1 MCTVCVWAK
10 KGQPV
15 FSARNMDWAMDMDT
29 DLWVIPAGR
38 HHRAGPESEANVLE
52 WTSKYGSVV
61 ASAYGIGTA
70 DGLNE
75 AGLAAS
81 ALWLSES
88 TYGPRDESLPLM
100 VISFWCQYYLDNF
113 ATVAQAV
120 ADFETSPYQLQTAE
134 ITPGRSTTIHLQISD
149 ATGDVAVLEVI
160 DGAFTIHHGPE
171 FTVLTNSPTY
181 DQQLANLKKYK
192 GFGGELPLPGTTAP
206 VDRFVRASYYV
217 GALPTTESADKAAAE
232 ILSVVRNAAQPY
244 GTVDPERPN
253 VAPTIWTT
261 IRDHTDLRYYFQAS
275 TSPYPVWLDFSKM
288 DVSVGAPVKC
298 LKLDGSEEQL
308 GNQSDALVDTD
319 LFDFSVG

>member
-1 MCTVCVWAK
+1 M
-10 KGQPV
+10 
-15 FSARNMDWAMDMDT
+15 
-29 DLWVIPAGR
+29 
-38 HHRAGPESEANVLE
+38 
-52 WTSKYGSVV
+52 
-61 ASAYGIGTA
+61 
-70 DGLNE
+70 
-75 AGLAAS
+75 
-81 ALWLSES
+81 
-88 TYGPRDESLPLM
+88 
-100 VISFWCQYYLDNF
+100 
-113 ATVAQAV
+113 
-120 ADFETSPYQLQTAE
+120 
-134 ITPGRSTTIHLQISD
+134 
-149 ATGDVAVLEVI
+149 I
-160 DGAFTIHHGPE
+160 DGAFTIHHGSE

-181 DQQLANLKKYK
+181 DQQLENLKKYK
-192 GFGGELPLPGTTAP
+192 GFGGDLPLPGTTAP

-275 TSPYPVWLDFSKM
+275 TSPYPVWLDFSKL

-319 LFDFSVG
+319 LFNFTVG